1 MRERTAAGSPPDFE
15 RIAAGMSRLRRHGYG
30 AAASFTAIGAIGT
43 REPIWTFATLLAAAG
58 FAAGSGFS
66 NPHRRLIAGLL
77 IDHVV
82 ALSLW
87 WMLGSGTVVDLIP
100 IVIVSLSAFILPFRM
115 AIFTTLTGM
124 LLVAMRIPLHIAGSD
139 SIFPMYWASGPV
151 PLSEVAV
158 STFALLI
165 LAMAA
170 ATVFLRVGRLLEK
183 SSTQLAKSAQRYRTL
198 VEASP
203 DGILIHQGGSLRYVN
218 EAAAAMLG
226 YRTPSAGIG
235 MPYLDH
241 IAPKD
246 RTAEIERMH
255 LVAEGRTTDLAR
267 IHLLRTD
274 GSEQITEAVGIP
286 TDLDGRPA
294 VQVVMRDVSA
304 REALRDTEQLFN
316 TAFDSSVTG
325 MAVVDVDG
333 NYLRVNRAQ
342 CELFGYSEEEFLT
355 MNWRDITHPDDLPDS
370 EQAEA
375 DMLRG
380 VGDDSFV
387 LLKRYVGAGGRQL
400 TAIVSVTLLR
410 DQDGAPDYVYSHV
423 VDMTEATAAA
433 EALRTSEQR
442 YRNLFE
448 RIPVAMYRSTPD
460 GEVLDANPALVE
472 LMGFEA
478 RESLVNLASHEMYL
492 DPSVRLGWKTAIN
505 RDGTVVGF
513 EAQLRRKD
521 GKVFWGQDTARI
533 VRDSDGNTLYYEGA
547 IIDVSAQKTA
557 EQARNRLTRIIEA
570 TPDIVVVL
578 DPSGWVTYANS
589 AARRHFSID
598 ESMEPPY
605 LHVSQALD
613 RATMRL
619 LIEDIIPTLK
629 EGEAWTGEFD
639 LIAPDGSGLPVSA
652 VGLAHL
658 ADDGSFAR
666 FSAVLRDVS
675 EQVEATRQLK
685 DLVQTKDEFVAS
697 VSHELRTPLTAVVGL
712 AQELRDSWKMFD
724 GEELE
729 DLIRLIADQATEVSA
744 IVQDLLVAARADIG
758 TITISPTVI
767 QVSEEV
773 EAAIKTVPPDLTD
786 RIQFDITS
794 VSAWADP
801 GRFRQIIR
809 NLVSNALR
817 YGGPSVRIHAHNG
830 GGRAVINV
838 TDDGAGIA
846 LEDRQRIF
854 DPYYRAH
861 DTPSQPASVGLG
873 LSVSRQ
879 LAVLMGGDLSYD
891 YSDGLSTFSV
901 RLPAGR
907 GPDALA

>member
-1 MRERTAAGSPPDFE
+1 MV
-15 RIAAGMSRLRRHGYG
+15 RLRRLGYG
-30 AAASFTAIGAIGT
+30 AAAAFTTIGAIGT
-43 REPIWTFATLLAAAG
+43 RQAIWTIATLLAVAG
-58 FAAGSGFS
+58 FAAGIGFKD
-66 NPHRRLIAGLL
+66 PHRRLSAGLL

-82 ALSLW
+82 ALALW
-87 WMLGSGTVVDLIP
+87 WVFGPGTVVDLIP
-100 IVIVSLSAFILPFRM
+100 IVIISLSAFILPFRM
-115 AIFTTLTGM
+115 AMFTTLTGM
-124 LLVAMRIPLHIAGSD
+124 LLVAMRIPFHMAGSD
-139 SIFPMYWASGPV
+139 SIFPMYWAGESV
-151 PLSEVAV
+151 PMSEVAV
-158 STFALLI
+158 SMAALLA

-170 ATVFLRVGRLLEK
+170 TTLFLRVGRLLER
-183 SSTQLAKSAQRYRTL
+183 SQMQLVKSAQRYRTL

-203 DGILIHQGGSLRYVN
+203 DGILIHQRGVIRFIN
-218 EAAAAMLG
+218 EAAASMLG
-226 YRTPSAGIG
+226 YRTPSAGTDTR
-235 MPYLDH
+235 YLDH

-246 RTAEIERMH
+246 RPAEIDRMH
-255 LVAEGRTTDLAR
+255 RVAEGRTTDPAI

-274 GSEQITEAVGIP
+274 GSVQITEAVGIP
-286 TDLDGRPA
+286 TDLDGQPA
-294 VQVVMRDVSA
+294 VQVVMRDVSE
-304 REALRDTEQLFN
+304 RDALRNTEQLFN

-325 MAVVDVDG
+325 MAVGDVDG
-333 NYLRVNRAQ
+333 NYVRVNRAQ
-342 CELFGYSEEEFLT
+342 CELFGYSEDEFLT
-355 MNWRDITHPDDLPDS
+355 MNWRDVTHPDDLEES

-375 DMLRG
+375 DMIRG

-387 LLKRYVGAGGRQL
+387 LRKRYVAAGGRQL
-400 TAIVSVTLLR
+400 TAIASVTLVR
-410 DQDGAPDYVYSHV
+410 DQEGAPDCVYSHV
-423 VDMTEATAAA
+423 VDMTEATAAD

-448 RIPVAMYRSTPD
+448 RIPGAMYRSTPD

-478 RESLVNLASHEMYL
+478 RESLLDMTSNEMYV
-492 DPSVRLGWKTAIN
+492 DPGVRVGWKSAIN

-521 GKVFWGQDTARI
+521 GTVFWAQDTARI

-547 IIDVSAQKTA
+547 IIDVSAQKAA
-557 EQARNRLTRIIEA
+557 EQARNHLTRIIEA

-598 ESMEPPY
+598 ESMESPY

-652 VGLAHL
+652 VGLAHF
-658 ADDGSFAR
+658 AEDGSLAR

-675 EQVEATRQLK
+675 EQVEATRQLQ

-712 AQELRDSWKMFD
+712 AQELRDNWKMFD
-724 GEELE
+724 EEELE
-729 DLIRLIADQATEVSA
+729 ELIRLIADQATEVSA

-758 TITISPTVI
+758 TITISPKVI
-767 QVSEEV
+767 SVADEIG
-773 EAAIKTVPPDLTD
+773 AALKTIPPELADPMQLD
-786 RIQFDITS
+786 VTS
-794 VSAWADP
+794 VSAWADA

-817 YGGPSVRIHAHNG
+817 YGGPNVRIQAHNG

-838 TDDGAGIA
+838 TDDGPGIA
-846 LEDRQRIF
+846 PEDRQRIF

-879 LAVLMGGDLSYD
+879 LAVLMNGDLSYD

-901 RLPAGR
+901 RLPAGQ
-907 GPDALA
+907 GPDAPA

>member
-1 MRERTAAGSPPDFE
+1 MRIRTVAESPPDFE
-15 RIAAGMSRLRRHGYG
+15 RLAVGMARLRRHGYG
-30 AAASFTAIGAIGT
+30 AAAAFTTIGAIGT
-43 REPIWTFATLLAAAG
+43 REAIWAFATLLAVSG
-58 FAAGSGFS
+58 FAAGSGFKD
-66 NPHRRLIAGLL
+66 PQRRLIAGLL
-77 IDHVV
+77 VDHVV
-82 ALSLW
+82 ALALW
-87 WMLGSGTVVDLIP
+87 WIFGPGTVVDLIP

-115 AIFTTLTGM
+115 AMFTTLTGI
-124 LLVAMRIPLHIAGSD
+124 LLVAMRIPLHIAGYD
-139 SIFPMYWASGPV
+139 SIFPMYWTSRPV
-151 PLSEVAV
+151 PLSEVAL
-158 STFALLI
+158 STLELLA
-165 LAMAA
+165 LAMVAS
-170 ATVFLRVGRLLEK
+170 TVFMRVGRLLERSK
-183 SSTQLAKSAQRYRTL
+183 MQLADSERRYRTL

-203 DGILIHQGGSLRYVN
+203 DGILIHQRGVIQFIN

-226 YRTPSAGIG
+226 YGNPSAGIG

-241 IAPKD
+241 ISPSD
-246 RTAEIERMH
+246 RPAEIDRMH
-255 LVAEGRTTDLAR
+255 RVAEGRTTDLAR

-274 GSEQITEAVGIP
+274 GSVQTTEAAGIP

-304 REALRDTEQLFN
+304 RDALRDTEQLFN

-342 CELFGYSEEEFLT
+342 CELFGYSEDDFLT

-400 TAIVSVTLLR
+400 NAIVSVTLVR
-410 DQDGAPDYVYSHV
+410 DQEGVPDYVYSHV
-423 VDMTEATAAA
+423 VDMTEATAAE

-478 RESLVNLASHEMYL
+478 RESLLNLASYEMYV
-492 DPSVRLGWKTAIN
+492 DPSDRLGWKTAIN

-521 GKVFWGQDTARI
+521 ATVFWGQDTARI
-533 VRDSDGNTLYYEGA
+533 VRDSDGDTLYYEGA
-547 IIDVSAQKTA
+547 IIDVSAQKAA

-589 AARRHFSID
+589 AARRHFSIE

-639 LIAPDGSGLPVSA
+639 LVAPDGSGLPVSA
-652 VGLAHL
+652 VGLAHF

-675 EQVEATRQLK
+675 EQVEATRQLQ

-712 AQELRDSWKMFD
+712 AQELRDNWQMFD
-724 GEELE
+724 EDELE

-767 QVSEEV
+767 SVADEIG
-773 EAAIKTVPPDLTD
+773 AALKTIPPELAD
-786 RIQFDITS
+786 RMRFDVTS
-794 VSAWADP
+794 VNAWADA

-817 YGGPSVRIHAHNG
+817 YGGPNVRIHAHNG

-879 LAVLMGGDLSYD
+879 LAVLMNGDLTYD

-901 RLPAGR
+901 RLPAGQ
-907 GPDALA
+907 GSDAPA